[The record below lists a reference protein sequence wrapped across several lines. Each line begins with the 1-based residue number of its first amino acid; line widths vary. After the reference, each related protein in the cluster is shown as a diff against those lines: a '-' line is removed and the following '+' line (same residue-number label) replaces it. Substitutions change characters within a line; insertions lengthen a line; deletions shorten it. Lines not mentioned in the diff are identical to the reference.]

1 MDNRG
6 GAGGVVGAAV
16 VAQASADGYTLLL
29 GSSGA
34 LTISPNLGKIPYDPV
49 TDFAPVGLVATS
61 QFILVVHPSVAAT
74 SVKQLIELARG
85 KPGTL
90 RYGSAGNGNVG
101 HLAGELFASMAK
113 IEMVHVPYKGAGPM
127 TTDLLGGQ
135 VELAFPGLSSLVPH
149 VKAGKLRALGVTGSR
164 RSEVLP
170 DLPTLSEAGLP
181 GYEAITFWGLLAPAR
196 VQRGIIDRLGSSVSA
211 ALKTAD
217 ELEDYTYR
225 VAGCVGEFW
234 TKLCRAHLFPR
245 AELDEAR
252 LVADGIRFGRGLQL
266 VNILRDL
273 PADLKNGRCYLPADR
288 LAAAGL
294 TPETLLSA
302 DNAGKFL
309 PLYHAYLDEAEAH
322 LAAGWRY
329 TNTLPFSQ
337 CRVRL
342 ACAWPVLLGARTIQK
357 LRGADP
363 AALQLRVKVSRQEV
377 HGVLLRSLASYPLP
391 CLWRRQFP
399 SAGKLLHQA

>member
-1 MDNRG
+1 MDFRDLAEHQG
-6 GAGGVVGAAV
+6 SPAEKILLEKAGASLALLATLSAADLQLVREVLVTITSGQELDLRRFAGAGA
-16 VAQASADGYTLLL
+16 
-29 GSSGA
+29 
-34 LTISPNLGKIPYDPV
+34 GKI
-49 TDFAPVGLVATS
+49 
-61 QFILVVHPSVAAT
+61 
-74 SVKQLIELARG
+74 
-85 KPGTL
+85 
-90 RYGSAGNGNVG
+90 
-101 HLAGELFASMAK
+101 
-113 IEMVHVPYKGAGPM
+113 
-127 TTDLLGGQ
+127 
-135 VELAFPGLSSLVPH
+135 
-149 VKAGKLRALGVTGSR
+149 
-164 RSEVLP
+164 
-170 DLPTLSEAGLP
+170 
-181 GYEAITFWGLLAPAR
+181 
-196 VQRGIIDRLGSSVSA
+196 A

-309 PLYHAYLDEAEAH
+309 PLYREYLDAAEAH

>member
-1 MDNRG
+1 MLIAVVQIVCGSSFAQSYPTRPVRLILPFAPGGTADIIGRPLAQRMTEQLGHPVIVDNRG

-211 ALKTAD
+211 ALKTA
-217 ELEDYTYR
+217 ELRT
-225 VAGCVGEFW
+225 
-234 TKLCRAHLFPR
+234 
-245 AELDEAR
+245 
-252 LVADGIRFGRGLQL
+252 
-266 VNILRDL
+266 
-273 PADLKNGRCYLPADR
+273 
-288 LAAAGL
+288 
-294 TPETLLSA
+294 
-302 DNAGKFL
+302 
-309 PLYHAYLDEAEAH
+309 AYVST
-322 LAAGWRY
+322 G
-329 TNTLPFSQ
+329 N
-337 CRVRL
+337 
-342 ACAWPVLLGARTIQK
+342 
-357 LRGADP
+357 DP
-363 AALQLRVKVSRQEV
+363 AASTPEEFAALIRNDIGKW
-377 HGVLLRSLASYPLP
+377 GKIIKAASI
-391 CLWRRQFP
+391 
-399 SAGKLLHQA
+399 KED